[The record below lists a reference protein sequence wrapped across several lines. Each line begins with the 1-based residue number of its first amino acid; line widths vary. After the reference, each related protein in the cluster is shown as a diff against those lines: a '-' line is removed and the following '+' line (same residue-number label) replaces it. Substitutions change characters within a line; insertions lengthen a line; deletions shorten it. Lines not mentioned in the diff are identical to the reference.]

1 MPGQIDLN
9 ATDTHLEGQIMSKEP
24 RWLKSAIAASS
35 EMQVVMPFHRQN
47 RSRPA
52 AMKAVVAKPAVISAI
67 AAR

>member
-1 MPGQIDLN
+1 
-9 ATDTHLEGQIMSKEP
+9 MSKEP

-35 EMQVVMPFHRQN
+35 DMQVVMPFHRQN

-52 AMKAVVAKPAVISAI
+52 AFKPVVAKPAVILVI